1 MVRPRKEF
9 DVVQTFRAARVLT
22 LDQLC
27 RKMCSSRSTVLR
39 RLDEHGYH
47 SSYNH
52 SGKFLTIDEVAEFDC
67 RASPSQGE
75 RRMSSYLP

>member
-9 DVVQTFRAARVLT
+9 DVANAFSIPRILT

-27 RKMCSSRSTVLR
+27 RKMRASRSAVLR
-39 RLDEHGYH
+39 RLDEHGYY

-52 SGKFLTIDEVAEFDC
+52 SE
-67 RASPSQGE
+67 RAA
-75 RRMSSYLP
+75 SSLWEAGFGAFPGCWT